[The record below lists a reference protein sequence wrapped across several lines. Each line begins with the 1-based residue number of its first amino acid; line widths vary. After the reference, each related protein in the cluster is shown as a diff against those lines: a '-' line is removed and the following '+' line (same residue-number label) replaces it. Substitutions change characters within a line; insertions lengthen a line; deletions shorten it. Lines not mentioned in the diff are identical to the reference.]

1 MSAPFGVPDPERLAG
16 LVFELA
22 SQLHVERARRIALE
36 AVLRE
41 AGLVSDEKIEAAAA
55 DAATR
60 AATAA
65 ALDKAMHG
73 LMRVVTEGSDP
84 RTPLRREA
92 EA

>member
-1 MSAPFGVPDPERLAG
+1 MSAPFGTPDNERLAG

-41 AGLVSDEKIEAAAA
+41 AGLLNDEKIEAAAMVA
-55 DAATR
+55 ETR
-60 AATAA
+60 DRTAA

-84 RTPLRREA
+84 RQPLRKESV
-92 EA
+92 